1 MSNDQQPPHY
11 PQPQYPGEGPQS
23 QSNPQYALN
32 SGGMP
37 PSKPKKPIYKR
48 VWFWI
53 VIAVVILGIFAA
65 LGGGSKGGDEQK
77 SGSDK
82 AASAPATSQAKE
94 ADKSAGKPAEK
105 PAAKTTDEDQVK
117 GDLALLKGWKLKK
130 DEFSAHVTGYVRNNS
145 DESISNYI
153 QIEFNAYDASGSNT
167 DTCLA
172 NTNTIDAHG
181 KWKFDAIC
189 SQNPSE
195 IKTVKLKDLTGA

>member
-1 MSNDQQPPHY
+1 MCIRD
-11 PQPQYPGEGPQS
+11 
-23 QSNPQYALN
+23 
-32 SGGMP
+32 
-37 PSKPKKPIYKR
+37 R
-48 VWFWI
+48 
-53 VIAVVILGIFAA
+53 
-65 LGGGSKGGDEQK
+65 
-77 SGSDK
+77 
-82 AASAPATSQAKE
+82 
-94 ADKSAGKPAEK
+94 
-105 PAAKTTDEDQVK
+105 
-117 GDLALLKGWKLKK
+117 LKGWKLKK

-145 DESISNYI
+145 DESINNYI

>member
-11 PQPQYPGEGPQS
+11 PQPQYLGDGRQGQP
-23 QSNPQYALN
+23 NPQHAQN

-48 VWFWI
+48 AWFWI
-53 VIAVVILGIFAA
+53 VIAVVIVGIFAGQS
-65 LGGGSKGGDEQK
+65 GGLKGGDEQK

-82 AASAPATSQAKE
+82 AASVPATSQVKE
-94 ADKSAGKPAEK
+94 ADKSARKPAEK

-117 GDLALLKGWKLKK
+117 GDLAVLKGWKLKK
-130 DEFSAHVTGYVRNNS
+130 DEFSAHVMGYVRNNS
-145 DESISNYI
+145 DESINNYI
-153 QIEFNAYDASGSNT
+153 QIEFNAYDASGNNT

-189 SQNPSE
+189 STDPHRV
-195 IKTVKLKDLTGA
+195 KTVKFKDLTGI

>member
-11 PQPQYPGEGPQS
+11 PQPQYPGEGPQG
-23 QSNPQYALN
+23 QPNFQYALN

-53 VIAVVILGIFAA
+53 VIAVVVLGICAG
-65 LGGGSKGGDEQK
+65 LGGGSKGGDGQK

-82 AASAPATSQAKE
+82 AASAPATSQAKQV
-94 ADKSAGKPAEK
+94 EK

-117 GDLALLKGWKLKK
+117 GDLALLKGWKLNK
-130 DEFSAHVTGYVRNNS
+130 DEFTVHVMGYVRNNS
-145 DESISNYI
+145 DESINNYV
-153 QIEFNAYDASGSNT
+153 QIEFNAYDASGNNT
-167 DTCLA
+167 DTCMV

-189 SQNPSE
+189 SKDPSE
-195 IKTVKLKDLTGA
+195 IKTVKFKDITGI

>member
-1 MSNDQQPPHY
+1 M
-11 PQPQYPGEGPQS
+11 
-23 QSNPQYALN
+23 
-32 SGGMP
+32 
-37 PSKPKKPIYKR
+37 
-48 VWFWI
+48 WFWI

-145 DESISNYI
+145 DESINNYI

-189 SQNPSE
+189 SQTLVRSRP
-195 IKTVKLKDLTGA
+195 